1 MKTKLLLFVTTL
13 LTKTSRNMKKLTFII
28 ISLFISLISF
38 AGEVTEQEALQKA
51 QKFMQGRSFK
61 QRNLRRASAFQDKP
75 FYVFNADG
83 KNGFVIVSADDRT
96 IPILGYADKGNLDVD
111 KLPTN
116 VKTWLE
122 DYARQI
128 LALGGASIITTP
140 RRVIG
145 PPVKP
150 LLTCHWDQ
158 GRPYNNLCPG
168 DDAWE
173 ENCPTGC
180 VATAMAQVMYYYK
193 WPQGET
199 APMRSWYNP
208 TPTTTF
214 KWDLMKDEY
223 NYSDIGEAADAVA
236 ELMIFCGA
244 AVEMSYS
251 RWEST
256 ASVEAT
262 DMIKYFGYSTAA
274 KTVRRRSYSTEEW
287 EGIIY
292 NELKN
297 ARPVL
302 YDGQSGSNG
311 YSYSGGHEFVVDGYD
326 DKGLFHVNWG
336 WGGQS
341 DGYFALSILNPY
353 DKGTGGGSSENGF
366 SIIQEA
372 IIGLQPPYEGEVAAS
387 PIVYDQGLS
396 CSSASRTSA
405 EEDFELEFWDRIYYF
420 EDEDMEIDFA
430 CALYQ
435 GDMQVAIIGMTDANV
450 KAGGGITYAHSYATF
465 GAGITEGTYEV
476 RPVFRKKGI
485 EEWQR
490 IANFN
495 NDKKIFTIKDNELT
509 VLYASSSDMIKEAVQ
524 INSCKFEGAMKTG
537 RSMTAT
543 INWTN
548 NGYLDETTFYI
559 YDEAVSSYVAPGQ
572 TGDVIINFV
581 PRKPGDVT
589 IEIAAGNKDNV
600 IWGQAVTIEETLPQ
614 ELSAVIDFDEQK
626 GGTSTNNTIDATVT
640 FTNEGENNY
649 NDEVKFVL
657 YPMAKIE
664 VEEEDSYN
672 FSPDG
677 EAITITQQLMLPT
690 GEEKALHVNFSNL
703 TEDKYYGLYVYYYTW
718 DIDPVC
724 ATGRIYY
731 LNKPIPTVTANNA
744 SRKYGEFNP
753 VFTYTVDIEGVLT
766 GEPELTTIADET
778 SSVGSYPIIVS
789 QGSIEGEF
797 NAVNGELT
805 IEKAPLKITA
815 KDYTIKQ
822 GQPLPEFEVTYDGFK
837 NDETSEVLW
846 KQPVIE
852 TTATSE
858 SEPGEYEIT
867 VYDAE
872 AQNYEITYFKG
883 KLTIEKPDFILGDV
897 NSDGL
902 VNVTDIVVT
911 VNYIMEKP
919 SPDFNKE
926 AADLNG
932 DGEINV
938 TDIVM
943 MVSIIM
949 NGDGGSSRRT
959 AATSSNLIISGNN
972 IQLRNAET
980 YTAAQF
986 DINLSD
992 GQSISNVVL
1001 NGSSDHD
1008 LYWKMIDT
1016 NTCRV
1021 VVYSM
1026 TNAAFC
1032 VNDDNLFNVFM
1043 NGGQDATISNE
1054 LLIKAEGSTGINAIR
1069 RETENGKVY
1078 DLNGRQVKNPRK
1090 GVYIINGRKV
1100 VVK

>member
-1 MKTKLLLFVTTL
+1 
-13 LTKTSRNMKKLTFII
+13 MKKLTFII

-61 QRNLRRASAFQDKP
+61 QRNLRRASAFQDKS
-75 FYVFNADG
+75 FYVFNAEG
-83 KNGFVIVSADDRT
+83 HNGFVIVSGDDRT
-96 IPILGYADKGNLDVD
+96 IPILGYADQGSLDLE
-111 KLPTN
+111 KLPKN
-116 VKTWLE
+116 AKVWL
-122 DYARQI
+122 DGYAKQI
-128 LALGGASIITTP
+128 QALGDASITTSP

-145 PPVKP
+145 TPVKP

-158 GRPYNNLCPG
+158 GRPYNNLCPLG
-168 DDAWE
+168 WS

-180 VATAMAQVMYYYK
+180 VATAMAQVMYYHK
-193 WPQGET
+193 WPQGDV
-199 APMRSWYNP
+199 ASPGWDL
-208 TPTTTF
+208 PTTTF

-223 NYSDIGEAADAVA
+223 DVSDTGESADAVA
-236 ELMIFCGA
+236 ELMYYCGA
-244 AVEMSYS
+244 AVDMSYGV
-251 RWEST
+251 WESA
-256 ASVEAT
+256 ASVYAT
-262 DMIKYFGYSTAA
+262 DMIKHFGYSTAA
-274 KTVRRRSYSTEEW
+274 KTVHRRSYSTEEW
-287 EGIIY
+287 EGLIY

-302 YDGQSGSNG
+302 YSGCSG
-311 YSYSGGHEFVVDGYD
+311 KTEGGYSGGHEFVVDGYD

-336 WGGQS
+336 WSGQS

-405 EEDFELEFWDRIYYF
+405 EEDFELEFWDRIYYY
-420 EDEDMEIDFA
+420 ENEDMEIDFA

-450 KAGGGITYAHSYATF
+450 KAGGYLTYAHPYATF
-465 GAGITEGTYEV
+465 GAGIIKGTYEV
-476 RPVFRKKGI
+476 RPIFREKGK

-490 IANFN
+490 VANYN
-495 NDKKIFTIKDNELT
+495 NGKVILTIKDNELT
-509 VLYASSSDMIKEAVQ
+509 VSYASHPDMIKEAVQ
-524 INSCKFEGAMKTG
+524 INSCRFEGAMKEC
-537 RSMTAT
+537 RPCTAI

-548 NGYLDETTFYI
+548 NGYMDETVFFLF
-559 YDEAVSSYVAPGQ
+559 DQAVSSYVAPGQ

-581 PRKPGDVT
+581 PWGSDVT
-589 IEIAAGNKDNV
+589 IEIAAGDKNNV
-600 IWGQAVTIEETLPQ
+600 VWSQTITIEETPSQ
-614 ELSAVIDFDEQK
+614 ELSAVIDFDEQE
-626 GGTSTNNTIDATVT
+626 GGTSTRNTIGATVT

-649 NDEVKFVL
+649 NDEVKFAL
-657 YPMAKIE
+657 YQM
-664 VEEEDSYN
+664 VEEKEGDLIAV
-672 FSPDG
+672 G
-677 EAITITQQLMLPT
+677 EAITTTQQLVLPT

-703 TEDKYYGLYVYYYTW
+703 TEEKCYRLFVYYYTHAV
-718 DIDPVC
+718 DPVC
-724 ATGRIYY
+724 ATSSIYY

-778 SSVGSYPIIVS
+778 SSVGSYPIVVS

-949 NGDGGSSRRT
+949 NGDGGSSSRT

-1054 LLIKAEGSTGINAIR
+1054 LLIKAEGATGIDAIR

>member
-1 MKTKLLLFVTTL
+1 
-13 LTKTSRNMKKLTFII
+13 MKKLTFLL
-28 ISLFISLISF
+28 ISLFLSLITF

-51 QKFMQGRSFK
+51 QQFLQGRSFK
-61 QRNLRRASAFQDKP
+61 QRNLHRASAFQDKP

-116 VKTWLE
+116 VKVWLE
-122 DYARQI
+122 GYAKQI
-128 LALGGASIITTP
+128 QVLGDAAISTP
-140 RRVIG
+140 SRRVIG
-145 PPVKP
+145 PAVAP
-150 LLTCHWDQ
+150 LLTCHWNQ

-168 DDAWE
+168 EDAWT

-180 VATAMAQVMYYYK
+180 VATAMAQVMYYHK

-199 APMRSWYNP
+199 APMSWYNP

-223 NYSDIGEAADAVA
+223 NYSDTGEAADAVA

-251 RWEST
+251 RWESS

-262 DMIKYFGYSTAA
+262 NMIKYFGYSTAA
-274 KTVRRRSYSTEEW
+274 KTVQRRSYSTEEW

-302 YDGQSGSNG
+302 YDGQSGTNG

-353 DKGTGGGSSENGF
+353 DKGTGGGTSENGF
-366 SIIQEA
+366 TILQGA

-387 PIVYDQGLS
+387 PIVYDQGVS
-396 CSSASRTSA
+396 CGSVSRTSTD
-405 EEDFELEFWDRIYYF
+405 EDFELEFWDRIYYW
-420 EDEDMEIDFA
+420 EDEEMEIDFA

-435 GDMQVAIIGMTDANV
+435 GSTQVAIIGVTDANV
-450 KAGGGITYAHSYATF
+450 KAGGWITYAHSYATF

-476 RPVFRKKGI
+476 RPVFRIQGK

-490 IANFN
+490 VANFN
-495 NDKKIFTIKDNELT
+495 NGKVILTIKDNELT
-509 VLYASSSDMIKEAVQ
+509 VLYASSSDMIKDAVQ

-548 NGYLDETTFYI
+548 NGYMDETTFYI
-559 YDEAVSSYVAPGQ
+559 CDEAVSSYVAPGQ

-581 PRKPGDVT
+581 PWEPGDVT
-589 IEIAAGNKDNV
+589 IEIAAGNKYNV
-600 IWGQAVTIEETLPQ
+600 VWSQTVTIEETPPQ
-614 ELSAVIDFDEQK
+614 KLSAVIDFDEQK

-664 VEEEDSYN
+664 VEEEDSYY

-677 EAITITQQLMLPT
+677 EAITITQQLVLPT
-690 GEEKALHVNFSNL
+690 GEEKDLHVNFSNL
-703 TEDKYYGLYVYYYTW
+703 TEDKYYGLYVYYYTC
-718 DIDPVC
+718 DVNPVF
-724 ATGRIYY
+724 AAYSIYF

-744 SRKYGEFNP
+744 SRRYGESNP
-753 VFTYTVDIEGVLT
+753 VFTYSIDIEGMLT
-766 GEPELTTIADET
+766 GEPELTTTADET
-778 SSVGSYPIIVS
+778 TSVGTYPIIVS

-805 IEKAPLKITA
+805 IEKAPLTITA
-815 KDYTIKQ
+815 KNYTIKQ
-822 GQPLPEFEVTYDGFK
+822 GQPLPEFEATYEGFK
-837 NDETSEVLW
+837 NDETEAVLTEM
-846 KQPVIE
+846 PSFT
-852 TTATSE
+852 TTATSASE
-858 SEPGEYEIT
+858 SGDYDII
-867 VYDAE
+867 VSDAE
-872 AQNYEITYFKG
+872 AQNYEISYVYG
-883 KLTIEKPDFILGDV
+883 KLTIEEVPFVPGDV
-897 NSDGL
+897 NGDGV
-902 VNVTDIVVT
+902 VNVTDIVAT

-919 SPDFNKE
+919 SDGFNKD

-938 TDIVM
+938 TDIVK
-943 MVSIIM
+943 MVTIIM
-949 NGDGGSSRRT
+949 SGGSR
-959 AATSSNLIISGNN
+959 LDL
-972 IQLRNAET
+972 QEVM
-980 YTAAQF
+980 
-986 DINLSD
+986 
-992 GQSISNVVL
+992 SILKSH
-1001 NGSSDHD
+1001 GF
-1008 LYWKMIDT
+1008 I
-1016 NTCRV
+1016 
-1021 VVYSM
+1021 
-1026 TNAAFC
+1026 F
-1032 VNDDNLFNVFM
+1032 
-1043 NGGQDATISNE
+1043 
-1054 LLIKAEGSTGINAIR
+1054 
-1069 RETENGKVY
+1069 
-1078 DLNGRQVKNPRK
+1078 K
-1090 GVYIINGRKV
+1090 GER
-1100 VVK
+1100 

>member
-1 MKTKLLLFVTTL
+1 
-13 LTKTSRNMKKLTFII
+13 MKKLTFII
-28 ISLFISLISF
+28 ISLCISLISF

-61 QRNLRRASAFQDKP
+61 QRNLRRASAFQDKS
-75 FYVFNADG
+75 FYVFNAEG
-83 KNGFVIVSADDRT
+83 HNGFVIVSGDDRT
-96 IPILGYADKGNLDVD
+96 IPILGYADQGSLDLE
-111 KLPTN
+111 KLPKN
-116 VKTWLE
+116 AKVWL
-122 DYARQI
+122 DGYAKQI
-128 LALGGASIITTP
+128 QALGDASITTSP

-145 PPVKP
+145 TPVKP

-158 GRPYNNLCPG
+158 GRPYNNLCPLG
-168 DDAWE
+168 WS

-180 VATAMAQVMYYYK
+180 VATAMAQVMYYHK
-193 WPQGET
+193 WPQGDV
-199 APMRSWYNP
+199 ASPGWDLP
-208 TPTTTF
+208 ATTF

-223 NYSDIGEAADAVA
+223 DVSDTGESADAVA
-236 ELMIFCGA
+236 ELMYYCGA
-244 AVEMSYS
+244 AVDMSYGV
-251 RWEST
+251 WESA
-256 ASVEAT
+256 ASVYAT
-262 DMIKYFGYSTAA
+262 DMIKHFGYSTAA
-274 KTVRRRSYSTEEW
+274 KTVHRRSYSTEEW
-287 EGIIY
+287 EGLIY

-302 YDGQSGSNG
+302 YSGYSG
-311 YSYSGGHEFVVDGYD
+311 KTEGSYSGGHEFVVDGYD

-336 WGGQS
+336 WSGQS

-405 EEDFELEFWDRIYYF
+405 EEDFELEFWDRIYCW
-420 EDEDMEIDFA
+420 ENEDMEIDFA

-435 GDMQVAIIGMTDANV
+435 GDMQVAIIGMTDVNV
-450 KAGGGITYAHSYATF
+450 KAWGYLTYAHPYATF
-465 GAGITEGTYEV
+465 GAGITKGTYEV
-476 RPVFRKKGI
+476 RPIFREKGK

-490 IANFN
+490 VANFN
-495 NDKKIFTIKDNELT
+495 NGKVILTIKDNELT
-509 VLYASSSDMIKEAVQ
+509 VSYASHPDMIKEAVQ
-524 INSCKFEGAMKTG
+524 INSCRFEGAMKEC
-537 RSMTAT
+537 RPCTAI

-548 NGYLDETTFYI
+548 NGYMDETVFFLF
-559 YDEAVSSYVAPGQ
+559 DQAVSSYVAPGQ

-581 PRKPGDVT
+581 PWGSDVT
-589 IEIAAGNKDNV
+589 IEIAAGDKNNV
-600 IWGQAVTIEETLPQ
+600 VWSQTITIEETPSQ
-614 ELSAVIDFDEQK
+614 ELSAVIDIDEQE
-626 GGTSTNNTIDATVT
+626 GGTSTRNTIGATVT

-649 NDEVKFVL
+649 NDEVKFAL
-657 YPMAKIE
+657 YQM
-664 VEEEDSYN
+664 VEEKEGY
-672 FSPDG
+672 FIAVG
-677 EAITITQQLMLPT
+677 EAITTTQQLVLPT

-703 TEDKYYGLYVYYYTW
+703 TEEKFYRLFVYYYTHAV
-718 DIDPVC
+718 DPVC
-724 ATGRIYY
+724 ATSSIYY

-778 SSVGSYPIIVS
+778 SSVGSYPIVVS

-852 TTATSE
+852 TTATSD

-883 KLTIEKPDFILGDV
+883 KLTIEKPDYISGDV
-897 NSDGL
+897 NGDGL
-902 VNVTDIVVT
+902 VNVTDIVAT

-919 SPDFNKE
+919 SDGFNEE

-938 TDIVM
+938 TDIVK

-949 NGDGGSSRRT
+949 NGNGASSRRA
-959 AATSSNLIISGNN
+959 AATSSNLIISENN
-972 IQLRNAET
+972 IQLKNAET
-980 YTAAQF
+980 YTAVQF

-992 GQSISNVVL
+992 GQSISNIVL
-1001 NGSSDHD
+1001 NGNSDHS
-1008 LYWKMIDT
+1008 LYWKMVDV
-1016 NTCRV
+1016 NTYRV

-1026 TNAAFC
+1026 TNAAFRA
-1032 VNDDNLFNVFM
+1032 NSDNLFTVFM
-1043 NGGQDATISNE
+1043 TGSQNATISNE
-1054 LLIKAEGSTGINAIR
+1054 LLIKADGTTGIDAIR
-1069 RETENGKVY
+1069 TEAENGNVY

-1090 GVYIINGRKV
+1090 GLYIINGRKV
-1100 VVK
+1100 IVK

>member
-1 MKTKLLLFVTTL
+1 MKQFYLLLLMLLVSIVAMGGPVTPD
-13 LTKTSRNMKKLTFII
+13 
-28 ISLFISLISF
+28 
-38 AGEVTEQEALQKA
+38 EARQKIT
-51 QKFMQGRSFK
+51 KFM
-61 QRNLRRASAFQDKP
+61 NPRRANAISESSLKLVATSHYQVQKETMAASY
-75 FYVFNADG
+75 YVFNVG
-83 KNGFVIVSADDRT
+83 EGQGFVIAGADDRV
-96 IPILGYADKGNLDVD
+96 PAVLGYSSNGKFDPQNMPENMKA
-111 KLPTN
+111 
-116 VKTWLE
+116 WLE
-122 DYARQI
+122 SYDDQMAYLNEHPEAAAPRKTVS
-128 LALGGASIITTP
+128 GASIS
-140 RRVIG
+140 
-145 PPVKP
+145 P
-150 LLTCHWDQ
+150 LLQSEWNQ
-158 GRPYNNLCPG
+158 GNPYNLLCPEDG
-168 DDAWE
+168 GQHSV
-173 ENCPTGC
+173 TGC
-180 VATAMAQVMYYYK
+180 VATAMAQVMYYHK
-193 WPQGET
+193 WPQGDV
-199 APMRSWYNP
+199 ASPGWDLP
-208 TPTTTF
+208 ATTF

-223 NYSDIGEAADAVA
+223 DVSDTGESADAVA
-236 ELMIFCGA
+236 ELMYYCGA
-244 AVEMSYS
+244 AVDMSYGV
-251 RWEST
+251 WESA
-256 ASVEAT
+256 ASVYAT
-262 DMIKYFGYSTAA
+262 DMIKHFGYSTAA
-274 KTVRRRSYSTEEW
+274 KTVHRRSYSTEEW
-287 EGIIY
+287 EGLIY

-302 YDGQSGSNG
+302 YSGYSG
-311 YSYSGGHEFVVDGYD
+311 KTEGSYSGGHEFVVDGYD

-336 WGGQS
+336 WSGQS

-405 EEDFELEFWDRIYYF
+405 EEDFELEFWDRIYCW
-420 EDEDMEIDFA
+420 ENEDMEIDFA

-435 GDMQVAIIGMTDANV
+435 GDMQVAIIGMTDVNV
-450 KAGGGITYAHSYATF
+450 KAWGYLTYAHPYATF
-465 GAGITEGTYEV
+465 GAGITKGTYEV
-476 RPVFRKKGI
+476 RPIFREKGK

-490 IANFN
+490 VANFN
-495 NDKKIFTIKDNELT
+495 NGKVILTIKDNELT
-509 VLYASSSDMIKEAVQ
+509 VSYASHPDMIKEAVQ
-524 INSCKFEGAMKTG
+524 INSCRFEGAMKEC
-537 RSMTAT
+537 RPCTAI

-548 NGYLDETTFYI
+548 NGYMDETIFFLF
-559 YDEAVSSYVAPGQ
+559 DQAVSSYVAPGQ

-581 PRKPGDVT
+581 PWESGDVN
-589 IEIAAGNKDNV
+589 IVIAVGDKNNV
-600 IWGQAVTIEETLPQ
+600 VWSQIVTIEETPYQ

-626 GGTSTNNTIDATVT
+626 GGISTRNTIGATVT

-649 NDEVKFVL
+649 NDEVKFAL
-657 YPMAKIE
+657 YQMTKID
-664 VEEEDSYN
+664 VEEEDTYY
-672 FSPDG
+672 FIADG
-677 EAITITQQLMLPT
+677 EAITTTQQLVLPT

-703 TEDKYYGLYVYYYTW
+703 TEEKYYGLYVYYYSRNV
-718 DIDPVC
+718 DPVR

-753 VFTYTVDIEGVLT
+753 VFTYAVDIEGVLT

-778 SSVGSYPIIVS
+778 SSVGSYPIVVS

-883 KLTIEKPDFILGDV
+883 KLTIEKPDYISGDV
-897 NSDGL
+897 NGDGL
-902 VNVTDIVVT
+902 VNVTDIVAT

-919 SPDFNKE
+919 SDGFNKE

-932 DGEINV
+932 DGEVNV
-938 TDIVM
+938 TDIVK
-943 MVSIIM
+943 MVTIIM
-949 NGDGGSSRRT
+949 SGDGGSSRRA
-959 AATSSNLIISGNN
+959 AATSSKLVIYRNN
-972 IQLRNAET
+972 IQLKNADA

-1001 NGSSDHD
+1001 NVSSDHS
-1008 LYWKMIDT
+1008 LYWKMVAV
-1016 NTCRV
+1016 NTYRV

-1026 TNAAFC
+1026 TNAAFRA
-1032 VNDDNLFNVFM
+1032 NSDNLFTVFM
-1043 NGGQDATISNE
+1043 TGSQNATISNE
-1054 LLIKAEGSTGINAIR
+1054 LLIKADGTTGIDAIR
-1069 RETENGKVY
+1069 TEAENGNVY

-1090 GVYIINGRKV
+1090 GLYIINGRKV
-1100 VVK
+1100 IVK

>member
-1 MKTKLLLFVTTL
+1 
-13 LTKTSRNMKKLTFII
+13 MKKLTFII

-61 QRNLRRASAFQDKP
+61 QRNLRRASAFQDKS
-75 FYVFNADG
+75 FYVFNAEG
-83 KNGFVIVSADDRT
+83 HNGFVIVSGDDRT
-96 IPILGYADKGNLDVD
+96 IPILGYADQGSLDLE
-111 KLPTN
+111 KLPKN
-116 VKTWLE
+116 AKVWL
-122 DYARQI
+122 DGYAKQI
-128 LALGGASIITTP
+128 QALGDASITTSP

-145 PPVKP
+145 TPVKP

-158 GRPYNNLCPG
+158 GRPYNNLCPLG
-168 DDAWE
+168 WS

-180 VATAMAQVMYYYK
+180 VATAMAQVMYYHK
-193 WPQGET
+193 WPQGDV
-199 APMRSWYNP
+199 ASPGWDL
-208 TPTTTF
+208 PTTTF

-223 NYSDIGEAADAVA
+223 DVSDTGESADAVA
-236 ELMIFCGA
+236 ELMYYCGA
-244 AVEMSYS
+244 AVDMSYGV
-251 RWEST
+251 WESA
-256 ASVEAT
+256 ASVYAT
-262 DMIKYFGYSTAA
+262 DMIKHFGYSTAA
-274 KTVRRRSYSTEEW
+274 KTVHRRSYSTEEW
-287 EGIIY
+287 EGLIY

-302 YDGQSGSNG
+302 YSGCSG
-311 YSYSGGHEFVVDGYD
+311 KTEGGYSGGHEFVVDGYD

-336 WGGQS
+336 WSGQS

-435 GDMQVAIIGMTDANV
+435 GDTQVTLIGVTDANV

-490 IANFN
+490 VANYN
-495 NDKKIFTIKDNELT
+495 NGKVILTIKDNELT
-509 VLYASSSDMIKEAVQ
+509 VSYASHPDMIKEAVQ
-524 INSCKFEGAMKTG
+524 INSCRFEGAMKEC
-537 RSMTAT
+537 RPCTAI

-548 NGYLDETTFYI
+548 NGYMDETVFFLF
-559 YDEAVSSYVAPGQ
+559 DQAVSSYVAPGQ

-581 PRKPGDVT
+581 PWGSDVT
-589 IEIAAGNKDNV
+589 IEIAADDKNNV
-600 IWGQAVTIEETLPQ
+600 VWSQTITIEETPSQ
-614 ELSAVIDFDEQK
+614 ELSAVIDFDEQE
-626 GGTSTNNTIDATVT
+626 GGTSTRNTIGATVT

-649 NDEVKFVL
+649 NDEVKFAL
-657 YPMAKIE
+657 YQM
-664 VEEEDSYN
+664 VEEKEGDLIAV
-672 FSPDG
+672 G
-677 EAITITQQLMLPT
+677 EAITTTQQLVLPT

-703 TEDKYYGLYVYYYTW
+703 TEEKCYRLFVYYYTHAV
-718 DIDPVC
+718 DPVC
-724 ATGRIYY
+724 ATSSIYY

-778 SSVGSYPIIVS
+778 SSVGSYPIVVS

-1054 LLIKAEGSTGINAIR
+1054 LLIKAEGATGIDAIR